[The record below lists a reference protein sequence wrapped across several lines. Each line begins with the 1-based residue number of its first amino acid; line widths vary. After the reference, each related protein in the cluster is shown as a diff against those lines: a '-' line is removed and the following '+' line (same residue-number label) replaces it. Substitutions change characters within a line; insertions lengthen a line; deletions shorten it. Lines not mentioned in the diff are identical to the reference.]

1 MIKNQASLSGTISNA
16 ALTIGGC
23 IYVVGL
29 LQPSWYLA
37 GHTWLTGNSWGRTC
51 HLWMVHRCRAGIVR
65 NLQDHISRLK
75 ESTFTITVSVGN
87 CCFSDY
93 SDHGLHKYHFL
104 YFFDSQL
111 SKVLSSKLLI
121 LKHFLVAKMF
131 TSLSAILYLIGFLYS
146 TK

>member
-1 MIKNQASLSGTISNA
+1 M
-16 ALTIGGC
+16 
-23 IYVVGL
+23 
-29 LQPSWYLA
+29 
-37 GHTWLTGNSWGRTC
+37 
-51 HLWMVHRCRAGIVR
+51 R

-87 CCFSDY
+87 RCFSDY